1 MSFGDTLTTQINIQ
15 AIWSFKKVELKNDT
29 FDPSLNY
36 LLEYDECGLMKIQDV
51 SINPFDIFNN
61 FGTGNQK
68 VQVWSAENKQMGSFN
83 FEKGFV
89 QLGPL
94 SLDLKNLIAY
104 DLLNDEEQV
113 VKQLTAMHSDL
124 VAVFVDQK
132 LNSYRNGPII
142 SVAPSYIGL
151 LQYCLTFFQPT
162 CPKILILIVTK
173 TASKMYALNQRTQFC
188 YTVTYCSNLTQT
200 YINSSITGG
209 YPDVGLF
216 YLTEKGSSKY
226 LFFEPEF
233 KYQFVKSDIESC
245 NETIVYGGA
254 IYALQNSNT
263 TLTSPYVTI
272 DPLFD
277 PEENNIE
284 GISTL

>member
-1 MSFGDTLTTQINIQ
+1 LCIRRIFKAKCIAVPGKHLEVANFAPLLFYGTHALVRPCSFEI
-15 AIWSFKKVELKNDT
+15 
-29 FDPSLNY
+29 
-36 LLEYDECGLMKIQDV
+36 
-51 SINPFDIFNN
+51 
-61 FGTGNQK
+61 
-68 VQVWSAENKQMGSFN
+68 
-83 FEKGFV
+83 GFV

-104 DLLNDEEQV
+104 DLVNDEEQV
-113 VKQLTAMHSDL
+113 VKQLTAMHSDM
-124 VAVFVDQK
+124 VTVFVDQK
-132 LNSYRNGPII
+132 LNSYRNGPVI

-233 KYQFVKSDIESC
+233 KYQFVKSDIENC
-245 NETIVYGGA
+245 NETILYGGA
-254 IYALQNSNT
+254 LYALQNSNT

-284 GISTL
+284 GISTVSRRTSTCFYEI